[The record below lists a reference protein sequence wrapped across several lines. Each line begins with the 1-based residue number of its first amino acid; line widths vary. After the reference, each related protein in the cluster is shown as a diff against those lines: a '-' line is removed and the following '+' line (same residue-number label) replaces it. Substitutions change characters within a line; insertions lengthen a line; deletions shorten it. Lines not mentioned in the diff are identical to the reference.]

1 MPQKI
6 KRQTEGLKKEDL
18 GMGADDG
25 YSSRI
30 LYDAKIKD
38 PKNLKKVE
46 KSVTSKQIE
55 SKKRELS
62 KTK

>member
-18 GMGADDG
+18 GGMGANDG
-25 YSSRI
+25 YSERI

-46 KSVTSKQIE
+46 KPVASKQIG
-55 SKKRELS
+55 
-62 KTK
+62 